1 MILTILGELRNVDFK
16 ENEKGINSASSAFE
30 KSFGFNTRHQLTYIP
45 YIMNQDHSVRLFF
58 KGEMVSGTSS
68 SQFLS
73 SYLLPSGTI
82 TSGTAGGFL
91 NETKT
96 GAGHWRKA
104 NWVLQGHYAYQSK
117 YSLDLALRGEG
128 NTRLAKSTVGG
139 IFIQLPAV
147 GTFRMKNGWTY
158 QKWLSMFAVRF
169 GWGVTGT
176 QPPKE
181 DTHFSVYGVDGGY
194 INSIGMRPNN
204 VRFDGFDV
212 GKNSLRGT

>member
-1 MILTILGELRNVDFK
+1 M
-16 ENEKGINSASSAFE
+16 
-30 KSFGFNTRHQLTYIP
+30 
-45 YIMNQDHSVRLFF
+45 
-58 KGEMVSGTSS
+58 
-68 SQFLS
+68 
-73 SYLLPSGTI
+73 PSGTI

-104 NWVLQGHYAYQSK
+104 DWVLQGHYAYQSK

-128 NTRLAKSTVGG
+128 NTRFGQKYRWGYFYSASGRWNISDEKWMEPT
-139 IFIQLPAV
+139 
-147 GTFRMKNGWTY
+147 K
-158 QKWLSMFAVRF
+158 KWLSMFAVRF

-204 VRFDGFDV
+204 IRLNGFALGKTDCVEPRVEHRFV
-212 GKNSLRGT
+212 